1 MKSSLGNLC
10 TKLLLN
16 PFLSPQELVSVARAD
31 LELADLTP
39 PTVLSTGL
47 PHMWHH
53 TRPTSEATTSPART
67 DDIRA
72 RGLVSV
78 QLPQA
83 HLPWVQGVPQPG
95 AACWLQITEPSL
107 F

>member
-1 MKSSLGNLC
+1 MKSSLSNLC

-31 LELADLTP
+31 LELADLRP
-39 PTVLSTGL
+39 PTVPSSGL
-47 PHMWHH
+47 PHVWHH
-53 TRPTSEATTSPART
+53 TRPTSEAITLPART
-67 DDIRA
+67 DNIRA
-72 RGLVSV
+72 RGSVSV

-95 AACWLQITEPSL
+95 AAC
-107 F
+107 